1 MSWWITIIK
10 KKNMS
15 NLVKKEM
22 DRMKSIMLHEVG
34 VSKEVFTE
42 NKRLLFESTGGG
54 DIIEALMS
62 LTRSLKG
69 IPAKNADELV
79 KLIAKNS
86 EFITKNP
93 KQIEELIVDIY
104 FNKNAEMV
112 GRELFDDW
120 SNSIYEVIGTTLSR
134 NRKYKGKSLDDIE
147 FNFRGAK
154 KSVKAHIDELLSAS
168 GGVRDS
174 FTDAVKKIEDLLQ
187 NPKLIEGASP
197 KDVVKIIED
206 NYGDI
211 LKLIDP
217 DGKILKQ
224 MEDEFVL
231 LKEGYTRNLKMFDD
245 LGEEII
251 DAYAETN
258 KRLIRQK
265 AAAKRYGDAILARF
279 TKSLAKWMKKYPRFA
294 KLIGAFAKMLGKFK
308 AWLEYFSTPLFN
320 VKDTKLGT
328 IINLAGTHNLDAIP
342 LANFKT
348 LYDVTHI
355 PARIGKYTYELI
367 KNGGDFKGIKSIEQI
382 SRNWSQAVFVTT
394 GMYYMGSLHW
404 LADGIEWAMKRLFNV
419 EIWNSYQSVCIM
431 KAIDDASSF
440 GFKDIPT
447 SGENDYTVEGQM
459 EDVLN
464 GDGDKDGKF
473 KDFKFEEFVRGV
485 AEAGKKEG
493 VEESWFGWDRTGKIV
508 NLTKWEDF
516 IYPYKTKKVNVD
528 GVVKYVFE
536 EPKVRT
542 KPYGDVPDWAFY
554 IAACDDNG
562 FTLFNIFQKEKTY
575 TKRRQDVKEKDV
587 LKWLG
592 DTKKNTKDQYEQFK
606 NEADS
611 TGTNI
616 KNQVDA
622 QLEPIKNGVNTFKNS
637 KEIQA
642 ELTRLGAECA
652 KTKDPE
658 ICAQVGELSK
668 QLSEMMKG
676 ADSDVKKTEKLD
688 GNTLFGKKKKEP
700 E

>member
-1 MSWWITIIK
+1 
-10 KKNMS
+10 MS

-34 VSKEVFTE
+34 VSKEEFTE

-93 KQIEELIVDIY
+93 KQIEDLIVDIY

-120 SNSIYEVIGTTLSR
+120 SNSIYDVIGTTLSR

-147 FNFRGAK
+147 FNFRGVK
-154 KSVKAHIDELLSAS
+154 QSVKAHIDELLSAS

-174 FTDAVKKIEDLLQ
+174 FDDAVKKIEELLS

-217 DGKILKQ
+217 DGKIIKQ

-231 LKEGYTRNLKMFDD
+231 LKEGYTRNMKLVDD

-251 DAYAETN
+251 DSYAEME
-258 KRLIRQK
+258 KRLIKRR
-265 AAAKRYGDAILARF
+265 AAAKRYGEAILGKF
-279 TKSLAKWMKKYPRFA
+279 TKSLGKWMQKYPRFA
-294 KLIGAFAKMLGKFK
+294 KLIGAFANILGKFK

-328 IINLAGTHNLDAIP
+328 IINLAGTHNLDSIP
-342 LANFKT
+342 FANFKT

-355 PARIGKYTYELI
+355 PARIWKYTYELI

-382 SRNWSQAVFVTT
+382 SRKWSRTVWVST
-394 GMYYMGSLHW
+394 GMFLMGSLHW
-404 LADGIEWAMKRLFNV
+404 LADGIEWAMKRIFNL
-419 EIWNSYQSVCIM
+419 EIWDSYQTVCM
-431 KAIDDASSF
+431 FKAIDDASSF

-447 SGENDYTVEGQM
+447 SGEGDYTVQGQM

-464 GDGDKDGKF
+464 GKGDKDGKF
-473 KDFKFEEFVRGV
+473 KDFKFEEFVKGV

-575 TKRRQDVKEKDV
+575 TQRRQDVKEKD
-587 LKWLG
+587 LMKWIF
-592 DTKKNTKDQYEQFK
+592 DTKKGAKDQYEQFK

-622 QLEPIKNGVNTFKNS
+622 QLEPIKKFNTNLKNS
-637 KEIQA
+637 KEMQA
-642 ELTRLGAECA
+642 ELKRLGAECA

-658 ICAQVGELSK
+658 ICAEFKELTN
-668 QLSEMMKG
+668 QLLEMMKG
-676 ADSDVKKTEKLD
+676 ADIEVNNSKTVD
-688 GNTLFGKKKKEP
+688 GKTLFGNKKKKK
-700 E
+700 